1 MSLTIM
7 EKGLLYRFLVRWV
20 VCSLGLWI
28 AAGILSDNIEFE
40 TTESTL
46 GVVVVSGLILAAINS
61 VIKPLVV
68 LLSLPAILLTLG
80 LFMVVIN
87 GFSLM
92 LASWL
97 YDPLHIENFWYAML
111 AGVIIGLV
119 NYLVTAILETK
130 GKT

>member
-1 MSLTIM
+1 M

-28 AAGILSDNIEFE
+28 AAGLLSSNIQFE
-40 TTESTL
+40 TDGSKL
-46 GVVVVSGLILAAINS
+46 GAVIIAGLVLAIINS

-87 GFSLM
+87 GFSVL

-97 YDPLHIENFWYAML
+97 YEPLHIENFWYAML

-130 GKT
+130 EG